1 MSLLYSIKNIYYKA
15 ETLLYHHSLWT
26 SACYQWPL
34 QYFVKCV
41 FDKVFFDF
49 ILLGSILIWSLGRWE
64 HCTQKGHRSVDGTL
78 FCLGSYHGQC
88 WDPVHPFHRI
98 LKVRFREF
106 SWIMCYL
113 WIQGTME
120 SPTQNVYKQGPC
132 FSRIR
137 VLWIRCLLEMRLQ
150 PQPSLSGL
158 QLLGESWGEKQ
169 AAWNYLNLAPCMCYK
184 ILETEEIKEKKKNIF
199 VFLLIEKLFLEVI
212 T

>member
-98 LKVRFREF
+98 FKVRFREF

-113 WIQGTME
+113 WIQGIME

-132 FSRIR
+132 FSHIR

-184 ILETEEIKEKKKNIF
+184 ILETEEIKEKKKTYLYF
-199 VFLLIEKLFLEVI
+199 CW
-212 T
+212 